1 MQTPPRT
8 PKDAEGSW
16 SAAAAALSRKS
27 PPKWSARRISL
38 GLRAGQRA
46 RICERTVG
54 RWPAYARTRTSE
66 AERARAIAVRNVHYN
81 YRRPHTTAGF
91 VEEVGSEVSS
101 VKPGQ
106 FVIGSFVTVRCLV
119 PFVSAVISF
128 LRHAAH
134 AVHEPHR
141 ATPLT
146 EAAHGSPAAV
156 AQVVDDPT
164 DCSAPSC
171 RCVRT
176 AAC

>member
-1 MQTPPRT
+1 M
-8 PKDAEGSW
+8 
-16 SAAAAALSRKS
+16 
-27 PPKWSARRISL
+27 
-38 GLRAGQRA
+38 
-46 RICERTVG
+46 G